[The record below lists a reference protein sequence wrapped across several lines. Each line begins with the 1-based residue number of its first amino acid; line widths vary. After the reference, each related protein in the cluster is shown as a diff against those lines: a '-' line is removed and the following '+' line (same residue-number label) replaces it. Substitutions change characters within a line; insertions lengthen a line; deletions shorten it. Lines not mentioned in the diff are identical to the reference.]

1 MTPKRKQ
8 TQEYILSYMKKIFK
22 KDNNYNLYKNLF
34 DKMNDQEFDEFMQGL
49 RDGTITLSCVI
60 STNDSDEVDPKRN
73 ISIGKELGFNFF
85 QKIRVSGSDNLP
97 DYTTPNEYLVLKL
110 PIRRAA
116 QLLVKK
122 ISLPEDDNTI
132 DNLTGQVTNKS
143 KGSKI
148 SLPEIQVL
156 AGIGMK
162 EALNELVKIRGGDL
176 GSARA
181 LKGYLERGLPATQ
194 KEINLYSTGVE
205 STKTLNSYLNGMH
218 IKSNINKI

>member
-1 MTPKRKQ
+1 MNAKRKEV
-8 TQEYILSYMKKIFK
+8 QEYILTYMKKIFK

-34 DKMNDQEFDEFMQGL
+34 DKMTDQEFDDFMVGL

-60 STNDSDEVDPKRN
+60 STNDADEVDPKRN
-73 ISIGKELGFNFF
+73 IKIGKELGYEFF
-85 QKIRVSGSDNLP
+85 QKIKVSGDPNIP
-97 DYTTPNEYLVLKL
+97 DYTTPNKYLVLKL

-122 ISLPEDDNTI
+122 ISLPEDDTTI

-162 EALNELVKIRGGDL
+162 DVLNELVKIRGGDL

-194 KEINLYSTGVE
+194 QEINTYSTGVE

-218 IKSNINKI
+218 IKSNIFK